1 MEVKVLNQMIVSANK
16 MVQVKTT
23 EYNRLAA
30 KFSMRTSLPNIRES
44 TEEYS
49 VKFVHSKIIDS
60 KNSRVLSSANNIRL
74 GLRPSRESAKKS
86 SVGKKYSKLPHPN
99 AAGRSTYGEQSDFLG
114 QLDRSLLQSAQ
125 KKKSL
130 DEMRQ
135 LAAEEVA

>member
-30 KFSMRTSLPNIRES
+30 KFSMRTSLPNIR
-44 TEEYS
+44 EEYS